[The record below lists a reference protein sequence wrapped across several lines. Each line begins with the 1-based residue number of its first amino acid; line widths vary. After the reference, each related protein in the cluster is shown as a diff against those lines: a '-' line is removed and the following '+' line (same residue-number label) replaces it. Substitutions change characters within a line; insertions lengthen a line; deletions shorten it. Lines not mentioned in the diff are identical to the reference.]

1 MQKSP
6 DFMPSFKANLP
17 RTSHVLS
24 HDLSLTATTG
34 HLNPVFHTVMN
45 PGETIKL
52 GFNFNLRT
60 MPLEAA
66 AFGDF
71 VCHTE
76 YFFVPMQLLYQ
87 PFDTVVYGIS
97 DQFSTQFDNSFLLTN
112 LPVIDF
118 SNMLQDLHTYRST
131 AALYYPESMFSVE
144 SKGQSAI
151 RLLDLLGYCPIGV
164 ATADNGG
171 GYFYNPNV
179 FPYPILAYNCIYQYY
194 YRLDAREAFDQKS
207 FNFDRFYN
215 AVSAIQ
221 STDYSPLLYMQ
232 MKYRPKDND
241 YFTDVKVS
249 PIVDV
254 LNLVDKNSFA
264 SAQDWLSQNTNILG
278 EAGSQNTGI
287 LTTFKQ
293 LLGVSS
299 GSTGLSIY
307 DSPDN
312 APSTVEDGSYLL
324 TQNVHDVSSLSNGTV
339 SRSSSSSFDDVYR
352 AQIRT
357 PHIHSIG
364 SLSSDLNTA
373 NIRALFATEKLWSI
387 TGRAKKNYDDQTL
400 AHFGFKVPHDVKHQ
414 ISKFGHDVSRVHVGE
429 VISTANTSLSPL
441 GEIAGK
447 GYGVQQVKSHSF
459 TAPCHGVVMAIFSIV
474 CEHNYEAGIL
484 KVNCVADKND
494 FYQPEFDHLGMQPL
508 FAYETEFFENS
519 STDVAN
525 VLGWQYRYEQ
535 YKRRFNR
542 TSGAFKNVIGSLRG
556 WVPTFE
562 PFNGFQNSMAAGKTI
577 NQPNTPSY
585 PQFINLPTDANQLF
599 LAQYPSSWSSAYEGN
614 LDWAKIYD
622 NDPFVINSHIDAVLV
637 STMSDYS
644 LPRLDS

>member
-118 SNMLQDLHTYRST
+118 SNMMQDLHTYRST
-131 AALYYPESMFSVE
+131 AALYYPESIFSVE

-164 ATADNGG
+164 ATADQGG

-194 YRLDAREAFDQKS
+194 YRLDARESFDQKS

-215 AVSAIQ
+215 AASAIQ

-254 LNLVDKNSFA
+254 LNLVDKNTFA

-278 EAGSQNTGI
+278 VAGSQNTGI
-287 LTTFKQ
+287 LTTFQQ
-293 LLGVSS
+293 LLGSGSS
-299 GSTGLSIY
+299 GTTGSADFDDQVSIY
-307 DSPDN
+307 K
-312 APSTVEDGSYLL
+312 AVTGGT
-324 TQNVHDVSSLSNGTV
+324 TQS
-339 SRSSSSSFDDVYR
+339 
-352 AQIRT
+352 
-357 PHIHSIG
+357 
-364 SLSSDLNTA
+364 
-373 NIRALFATEKLWSI
+373 
-387 TGRAKKNYDDQTL
+387 
-400 AHFGFKVPHDVKHQ
+400 
-414 ISKFGHDVSRVHVGE
+414 VG
-429 VISTANTSLSPL
+429 
-441 GEIAGK
+441 
-447 GYGVQQVKSHSF
+447 VKS
-459 TAPCHGVVMAIFSIV
+459 P
-474 CEHNYEAGIL
+474 Y
-484 KVNCVADKND
+484 
-494 FYQPEFDHLGMQPL
+494 FDNNG
-508 FAYETEFFENS
+508 
-519 STDVAN
+519 STYA
-525 VLGWQYRYEQ
+525 
-535 YKRRFNR
+535 
-542 TSGAFKNVIGSLRG
+542 S
-556 WVPTFE
+556 
-562 PFNGFQNSMAAGKTI
+562 
-577 NQPNTPSY
+577 
-585 PQFINLPTDANQLF
+585 PTDAFQSKSVNPYRLENPHTHS
-599 LAQYPSSWSSAYEGN
+599 LNIGGSS
-614 LDWAKIYD
+614 
-622 NDPFVINSHIDAVLV
+622 
-637 STMSDYS
+637 
-644 LPRLDS
+644 